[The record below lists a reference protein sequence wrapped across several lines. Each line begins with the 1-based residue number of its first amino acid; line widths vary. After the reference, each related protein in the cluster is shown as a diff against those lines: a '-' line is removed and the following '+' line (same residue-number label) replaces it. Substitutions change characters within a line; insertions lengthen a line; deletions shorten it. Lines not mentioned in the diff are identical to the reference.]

1 MVTLAGSGWSAPE
14 RNLRKADMPRRGRA
28 QDRAIACY
36 LFLVSNV
43 PMEDILRLNQLGWD
57 LRVEEQDVWTRPVS
71 PEQIERARLGDW
83 SLVLT
88 PNRPVPRNWFG
99 EVIGRD
105 ILCLASGGGQ
115 QAPILAAAGARVTVL
130 DASRRQLDQ
139 DRMVAERDGLTLGIV
154 QGFMHDLSMFATGRF
169 DLVFH
174 PASNCF
180 APDIEPVW
188 RECFRVLKPGGLLLS
203 GFMNPDV
210 YIFDYEAQERG
221 EMIVRHTLPF
231 SESRD
236 LQEDELDRLIARDH
250 VVEFSHSLE
259 EQIGGQLRAG
269 FVLTD
274 MFEDR
279 DYGLPD
285 KGRSKFMPTL
295 FATRASKPR
304 FA

>member
-1 MVTLAGSGWSAPE
+1 
-14 RNLRKADMPRRGRA
+14 
-28 QDRAIACY
+28 
-36 LFLVSNV
+36 
-43 PMEDILRLNQLGWD
+43 MEDILKLNQRGWD
-57 LRVEEQDVWTRPVS
+57 LRVEEGDVWTRLVTS
-71 PEQIERARLGDW
+71 EQIERARLGDW

-88 PNRPVPRNWFG
+88 PNRPVPRVWFG
-99 EVIGRD
+99 DVAGRE

-130 DASRRQLDQ
+130 DASPRQLDQ
-139 DRMVAERDGLTLGIV
+139 DRMVAERDGLALVIV
-154 QGFMHDLSMFATGRF
+154 QGFMHELPMFASGSF

-180 APDIEPVW
+180 APEIDPVW
-188 RECFRVLKPGGLLLS
+188 RECFRVLKPGGALLS

-210 YIFDYEAQERG
+210 YIFDHEAQARG
-221 EMIVRHTLPF
+221 TLIVRHPLPF
-231 SESRD
+231 AESRD
-236 LQEDELDRLIARDH
+236 LPEEELERLVRRDH

-279 DYGLPD
+279 DHGLRGT
-285 KGRSKFMPTL
+285 GRSKFMPTL
-295 FATRASKPR
+295 FATRASKLR
-304 FA
+304 SD